1 MFSVTSLV
9 LRSRRSLISAT
20 GGTASRIGVYVS
32 NPTNRAFFT
41 PHSFVLRYFLST
53 IPDDDTSG
61 SGSLEKSVDLKKVKM
76 TIKVGDNPI
85 NILPEISSVFQAPLS
100 TDSNASSSAKS
111 NDTKRLKPMDRDERM
126 AYLEDMIKTNIDDL
140 RGLSKEIATLFAEQL
155 AIRRIPKAR
164 RSDSQLLI
172 SIEEVIADMK
182 KREVRLVAEVAKHET
197 ELNQLKHPTEL
208 VDAPIPAQGI

>member
-1 MFSVTSLV
+1 MST
-9 LRSRRSLISAT
+9 
-20 GGTASRIGVYVS
+20 
-32 NPTNRAFFT
+32 T
-41 PHSFVLRYFLST
+41 P
-53 IPDDDTSG
+53 DKGTSG
-61 SGSLEKSVDLKKVKM
+61 SVSLEKSVDLKKVKM

-155 AIRRIPKAR
+155 AIRRIPEASR
-164 RSDSQLLI
+164 DSQLLI